1 MRAVREDFGTL
12 VGDEKWG
19 ITEPSSELVTEEY
32 HLLLGNTF
40 FFFNFFDVHCF
51 LKSLLNLLHY
61 CFCFML
67 YFLAMRHVGAYLPNQ
82 G

>member
-51 LKSLLNLLHY
+51 LKSLICY
-61 CFCFML
+61 IIASVDFF
-67 YFLAMRHVGAYLPNQ
+67 
-82 G
+82 

>member
-40 FFFNFFDVHCF
+40 FFFLIF
-51 LKSLLNLLHY
+51 LM
-61 CFCFML
+61 CTVF
-67 YFLAMRHVGAYLPNQ
+67 
-82 G
+82 